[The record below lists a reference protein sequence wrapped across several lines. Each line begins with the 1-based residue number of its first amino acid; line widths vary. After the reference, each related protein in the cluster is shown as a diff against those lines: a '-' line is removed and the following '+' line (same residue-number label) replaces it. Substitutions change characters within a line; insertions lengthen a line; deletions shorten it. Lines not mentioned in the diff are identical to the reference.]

1 MLKWFLMPKEKNE
14 DNEPAEEKGSDL
26 FEEVFGEETGKA
38 KAAKKTGRK
47 EAEKEESKGE
57 ESEEAAEENEE
68 EAEETEEREEE
79 TKGGDAEQEEEE
91 SEEEEAAEEE
101 DEEEAEE
108 EEESEPDEA
117 EGEESEEEE
126 KPARKKRQRKAK
138 VIAPPVDEDE
148 GKKRLRAKIKR
159 IVVAKA
165 AKAAKQEEL
174 LDLDKEAGVKEVGVK
189 EGEPLGELAEAVEQK
204 PELVQHIGMKPAL
217 SFLQDDGGN
226 VFIGRKKSVAQKY
239 GSEAGLFIGEV
250 AEEDS
255 KGKHVFLDSLN
266 PHVVFI
272 CGARGSGKSY
282 LLGIIAEELALHNKN
297 VGTIVVDPVGVFWSM
312 RFPNKDE
319 KELQLLAKWDMLPQ
333 GLENVK
339 VFVPAGMQDKMPSNT
354 FDETFSIQPALL
366 TTEDWCLTFGIDR
379 FSPSGLLMEKTIF
392 KIKNG
397 YKNKEGKTIKGR
409 KDNFSMDGLIECL
422 HTDSELSSSEM
433 GYKSDSIRALASRF
447 DAAKAWGIFDEKGTP
462 LGELSRQNQLTIIDT
477 SFLDDNVSALVI
489 GLLARRILAARKIST
504 RQESA
509 QRYEKEQDMDKLLE
523 FGIPP
528 TWLFIDEA
536 HTLIPSGNIASPASN
551 ALVEYVKQGR
561 QPGCSIV
568 FATQQPSAINSKVLS
583 QLDLMIAHKLVF
595 DDDIKAIYK
604 RTPTIVPKRYR
615 KSNFIKTLPIGVAL
629 VGDRREETS
638 RAFILRVRPRMSQH
652 EGRESETA
660 EREMHLGKEKVLLL
674 AVEMVNNKLRK
685 SGRLATGDVDEL
697 VKTLN
702 AKYNAKIK
710 LSEVLGAVEES
721 GAIIDGKSSS
731 IMQPGA
737 EEEEEEIAEEPVGE
751 PEEEVEQEEK
761 EALSGEEVE
770 LLAFPA
776 NVKEE
781 QAKAMFNSIRKK
793 KFLGLIG
800 EEEGLDSVQLRYLP
814 VFRVELHAF
823 GNKQAF
829 HRVEA
834 FINSIS
840 GEFMHFLP
848 GKRQFIE
855 SKGLQ
860 QLNELSEREVKVLLA
875 LENRKKEF
883 AAIVQQ
889 MEEEEAVVKRTVRNL
904 LEKGY
909 VRIEESAGTDFVST
923 VKEIDLPSNALHPLL
938 ASLSRLPVE
947 NATAISLMHAAI
959 DRNALPKM
967 LKKLWQNA
975 IVKKIDVVYL
985 PVFESFLKKKDGTVR
1000 RLFIEAV
1007 TGKKMELNNQGN

>member
-1 MLKWFLMPKEKNE
+1 MPKEENE
-14 DNEPAEEKGSDL
+14 NNEAAEEKGSDL

-38 KAAKKTGRK
+38 KPAKKAGRK
-47 EAEKEESKGE
+47 EAEKEESGE
-57 ESEEAAEENEE
+57 ESKEAEEEKEEE
-68 EAEETEEREEE
+68 EAEETEEH
-79 TKGGDAEQEEEE
+79 EEEE
-91 SEEEEAAEEE
+91 SEEEE
-101 DEEEAEE
+101 EEAEE
-108 EEESEPDEA
+108 ESEQEEA

-138 VIAPPVDEDE
+138 IRAAPPIEEDE
-148 GKKRLRAKIKR
+148 KKKQLRAKIKR

-165 AKAAKQEEL
+165 SKAAKQEEL

-189 EGEPLGELAEAVEQK
+189 EGEPVGELAEAVEQK
-204 PELVQHIGMKPAL
+204 PELVQHIGLKPVL

-239 GSEAGLFIGEV
+239 GSEAALFVGEV
-250 AEEDS
+250 SEEDS

-282 LLGIIAEELALHNKN
+282 LLGIIAEELALHNRN
-297 VGTIVVDPVGVFWSM
+297 VGVIVVDPVGVFWSM
-312 RFPNKDE
+312 RFPNRDE
-319 KELQLLAKWDMLPQ
+319 KELQLLAKWNLLPQ
-333 GLENVK
+333 GLENIK
-339 VFVPAGMQDKMPSNT
+339 VFVPTGIQDKMPKNT
-354 FDETFSIQPALL
+354 FDAIFSIPPALL

-379 FSPSGLLMEKTIF
+379 FSPSGLLMEKSLF
-392 KIKNG
+392 KVKSG
-397 YKNKEGKTIKGR
+397 YKNKEGKQVKG
-409 KDNFSMDGLIECL
+409 KKEDFSLDELITCL
-422 HTDSELSSSEM
+422 QADSELSSSEM
-433 GYKSDSIRALASRF
+433 GYKADSIRALVSRF

-462 LGELSRQNQLTIIDT
+462 LGELSRENQLTIIDT
-477 SFLDDNVSALVI
+477 SFLEDNVSALVI
-489 GLLARRILAARKIST
+489 GILARRILAARKIST

-509 QRYEKEQDMDKLLE
+509 QRFKEESDIDKLLE

-528 TWLFIDEA
+528 TWLLIDEA
-536 HTLIPSGNIASPASN
+536 HTLIPSGNIQSPASS
-551 ALVEYVKQGR
+551 ALIEYVKQGR

-583 QLDLMIAHKLVF
+583 QLDLMVAHKLVF

-615 KSNFIKTLPIGVAL
+615 KSSFIKTLPIGVAL

-674 AVEMVNNKLRK
+674 AVEIVNNKLRK
-685 SGRLATGDVDEL
+685 SGRIETGVVDEL

-702 AKYNAKIK
+702 AKYNVKIK
-710 LSEVLGAVEES
+710 LSEVLGALEEN

-737 EEEEEEIAEEPVGE
+737 KEEEEETAELPVGE

-781 QAKAMFNSIRKK
+781 QARAMFNSIRKK

-834 FINSIS
+834 FINSVS

-848 GKRQFIE
+848 SKRQFVE

-860 QLNELSEREVKVLLA
+860 QLNELSEREIKLLLA

-889 MEEEEAVVKRTVRNL
+889 MEEDEAVVKRTLRNL

-909 VRIEESAGTDFVST
+909 VKIEESAGTNFVST

-938 ASLSRLPVE
+938 SSLSRLPVE

-1007 TGKKMELNNQGN
+1007 TGKRMELNNQSN